1 MKETDIQS
9 YISIGAR
16 QKWWLIIP
24 FLLCLLGGF
33 AYLMIV
39 PRLYEATATIF
50 VQDQKV
56 PEDVVRP
63 MIDSIENR
71 VTLVT
76 QQVLS
81 RISLDRIIQR
91 FDLYGSDEK
100 ILAEDKIGLLREKI
114 IIEPTYQ
121 TIQSKRSNL
130 KYQEISSFAI
140 SFRYEDPTAAMEVA
154 NELAASVIAE
164 NLKMREAHVM
174 GTSTFLFDELAS
186 VEKELAEKEEIL
198 KQYREKYMGELPG
211 QLDTNLKFLE
221 RLHGQLDQRNRN
233 LRTAQNKK
241 ILIKEQIAGSTII
254 NVDGKM
260 IPADVSSLRIELAS
274 LELKYSDN
282 HPDIIRLRK
291 MIAKVDAEISKVE
304 TDLEEGKDLPWIN
317 ETLRLQFQQVTLEIK
332 DIKTEI
338 SQILSEIKEY
348 ETKIAQSPKREQEL
362 AFLKR
367 DYDNMRRLYDT
378 LYNRKVNAEIAVS
391 MERKQKGEQFRIIE
405 PATTPTIPVEP
416 RIGIVFVLVV
426 ALGLGVGSGLAV
438 LKETMDTSYKTPEEI
453 KEDLQLP
460 VLVELP
466 FQYTETKL
474 KRIKRKNAFA
484 YATVGLGFILSAIG
498 IALAANGVD
507 KVLEFAN
514 NLLGAG

>member
-81 RISLDRIIQR
+81 RISLNRMIR
-91 FDLYGSDEK
+91 KFDLYGSNKK
-100 ILAEDKIGLLREKI
+100 ILAEDKIELFREKI
-114 IIEPTYQ
+114 KIEPTYQ

-140 SFRYEDPTAAMEVA
+140 SFRYEDPTAAKEVA
-154 NELAASVIAE
+154 NELAASVISE

-221 RLHGQLDQRNRN
+221 RLHGQLDQRNRD
-233 LRTAQNKK
+233 LRTAENRK
-241 ILIKEQIAGSTII
+241 IIIKEQIAGSTII
-254 NVDGKM
+254 NVDGKI

-291 MIAKVDAEISKVE
+291 MIAKVDAEISRVE
-304 TDLEEGKDLPWIN
+304 TDLEDGKDLPWIN

-338 SQILSEIKEY
+338 RQILSEVKQY
-348 ETKIAQSPKREQEL
+348 KTKIAQSPKREQEL

-367 DYDNMRRLYDT
+367 DYDNMRGLYDT
-378 LYNRKVNAEIAVS
+378 LYSRKVNAEIAVS

-405 PATTPTIPVEP
+405 PAITPTIPVEP
-416 RIGIVFVLVV
+416 RIGIVFVLAV
-426 ALGLGVGSGLAV
+426 ALGLGLGSGLAV

-453 KEDLQLP
+453 KEDLRLP
-460 VLVELP
+460 ILVELP

-474 KRIKRKNAFA
+474 KEIKRKNAFA
-484 YATVGLGFILSAIG
+484 YATVGLCFILSAIG
-498 IALAANGVD
+498 IALAAN
-507 KVLEFAN
+507 
-514 NLLGAG
+514 